1 MITIIHVNLL
11 KVVVVDVGGLGPG
24 RMEVTMQDTGNL
36 QQHHGPVYI
45 EVTLD
50 PAISPSNTSPHTA
63 HPAAVSRYKQQGG
76 RVFDCFGN
84 FWSIMIQ
91 L

>member
-1 MITIIHVNLL
+1 MLAGWAR
-11 KVVVVDVGGLGPG
+11 GGW

-36 QQHHGPVYI
+36 QQRRGPVYSG
-45 EVTLD
+45 VTLD
-50 PAISPSNTSPHTA
+50 PAISPSDTSPHIA

-84 FWSIMIQ
+84 FWSIIIQ

>member
-24 RMEVTMQDTGNL
+24 RMEVTMQDTGTL

-63 HPAAVSRYKQQGG
+63 HRYKQQGG

-84 FWSIMIQ
+84 FWSIMI
-91 L
+91 